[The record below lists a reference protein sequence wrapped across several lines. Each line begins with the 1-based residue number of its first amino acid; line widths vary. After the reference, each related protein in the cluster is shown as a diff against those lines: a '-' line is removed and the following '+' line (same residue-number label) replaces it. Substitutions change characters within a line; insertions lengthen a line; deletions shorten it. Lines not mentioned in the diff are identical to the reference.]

1 MRARKSPKS
10 TYSKTHSYMPY
21 MNKTKS
27 KKPKAKA
34 GVVSDV
40 LDTVKKVGDAIL
52 SAPSNYI
59 DAVGRA
65 NRRQKEALDNKEIAD
80 IERAF
85 GSVDNYKK
93 LDPLFRTRKERNSI

>member
-1 MRARKSPKS
+1 
-10 TYSKTHSYMPY
+10 MPY

-40 LDTVKKVGDAIL
+40 LDTVKKVGGAIL